1 MGTKRSQTVSGRKM
15 SNQAIR
21 KSLLVISL
29 AALLTAVAAVPSGM
43 LAQTQV
49 PEKSRTRRVGA
60 PELPTPSPTPTLVPV
75 PKDETQDSDDV
86 VRVETNLT
94 SIFFTAADSNKRF
107 IDNLR
112 KEDVRIF
119 EDGRPQEIFT
129 FQQNLDLPLSIAI
142 LIDTSRSE
150 ERTLPDEKAAA
161 RAFVEAVMR
170 PDKDEAAIVSFT
182 GEVTLEQGF
191 TGNPE
196 RVRRAIDRVEFVP
209 PSGYIGGGVVVGGTP
224 PISDTNQML
233 AGSTAIW
240 DAVWASS
247 NDLLSTSADNTRRT
261 IILLTDGENTS
272 GQMKIH
278 EAIERAQKA
287 DALVY
292 AIGIGDSYQ
301 GGVDE
306 GSLRRITE
314 QTGGRAYFPHNE
326 SELRSA
332 FVQIQRDL
340 REQYLLAY
348 SPSNKTRDGSY
359 RRIQIEIVD
368 PELRKQKLKLN
379 YRPGYFAKSTEPELP
394 AKKRSYP

>member
-1 MGTKRSQTVSGRKM
+1 MK
-15 SNQAIR
+15 AIR
-21 KSLLVISL
+21 EKILGCIV
-29 AALLTAVAAVPSGM
+29 AVTVVAGCVFVFTM
-43 LAQTQV
+43 HAQEPQPT
-49 PEKSRTRRVGA
+49 RTRRVGDTNVPPPSA
-60 PELPTPSPTPTLVPV
+60 SPTPPEQVP
-75 PKDETQDSDDV
+75 QDSDEV

-107 IDNLR
+107 INNLK
-112 KEDVRIF
+112 KEDIRIL
-119 EDGRPQEIFT
+119 EDGQPQEIFT

-191 TGNPE
+191 TGNLE

-247 NDLLSTSADNTRRT
+247 NELLSISADHTRRT
-261 IILLTDGENTS
+261 IILLTDGEDTS
-272 GQMKIH
+272 SQVKMH

-287 DALVY
+287 DALIY

-301 GGVDE
+301 GGVDT
-306 GSLRRITE
+306 GKLQKITE
-314 QTGGRAYFPHNE
+314 QTGGRAYFPRNE
-326 SELRSA
+326 SELRNA
-332 FVQIQRDL
+332 FEQIQRDL
-340 REQYLLAY
+340 REQYLIAY
-348 SPSNKTRDGSY
+348 SPTNKARDGSY
-359 RRIQIEIVD
+359 RRIQIEVVQ
-368 PELRKQKLKLN
+368 PELRKQKLRLN
-379 YRPGYFAKSTEPELP
+379 YRPGYFAKTTEPESPGL
-394 AKKRSYP
+394 RRTYP